1 MREPC
6 SLLRLPVISLLLAA
20 CGEGD
25 ASLQPLEVGT
35 GSSTSDAPAT
45 RAEALKIGVIAEL
58 SGGAARWGAGVQI
71 GVELAIEH
79 VNAAGGVNGRDVV
92 LVTADTGGSPI
103 RAAKEARRLVDV
115 EGVHAMVAPLS
126 PGSTLDVAESVTSSA
141 RIPLV
146 TPATMPL
153 TLASVRND
161 RYLFRTTFTEGA
173 WITLAARVLESASYS
188 SVAVVFPDDPWERE
202 FVRAF
207 DETFSGDV
215 ILVPYAGLFWLGDGD
230 QAGDYVGELRQAAAN
245 SEAMLMTGYADDVAD
260 LVHEAAVHDIR
271 TRFIF
276 LGIHAELA
284 DRVPAEHLEGS
295 LVVTVYAD
303 PNYASARAWEAA
315 YQAQDSQPYGFGFA
329 RRGYDAVISIA
340 LAAEAAGVID
350 GTAIRDHLARVSGPP
365 GRVFLANAAGVHAAL
380 EAVRRGEEIDFQG
393 AASPIDWNASGEVT
407 SGFMAIFEYHDGI
420 PRIIESHRFRL
431 P

>member
-1 MREPC
+1 M
-6 SLLRLPVISLLLAA
+6 LLAPMTVISLLLAA

-25 ASLQPLEVGT
+25 TSPQPLEVGT
-35 GSSTSDAPAT
+35 GSSTGDAPAT
-45 RAEALKIGVIAEL
+45 PAGALKIGVIAEL
-58 SGGAARWGAGVQI
+58 SGGAARWGAGVQV
-71 GVELAIEH
+71 GVDLAIEH
-79 VNAAGGVNGRDVV
+79 INAAGGVNGHEVV

-103 RAAKEARRLVDV
+103 RAAREARRLVDV

-126 PGSTLDVAESVTSSA
+126 PSSTLDVAESVTSSA

-173 WITLAARVLESASYS
+173 WITLAARILESRGYR
-188 SVAVVFPDDPWERE
+188 SVAVVFPEHPWDRQHA
-202 FVRAF
+202 RAF
-207 DETFSGDV
+207 DATFSGDV
-215 ILVPYAGLFWLGDGD
+215 TLVPYAGLFWREVRGRARDH
-230 QAGDYVGELRQAAAN
+230 VGALRHAAAN
-245 SEAMLMTGYADDVAD
+245 SEAMLMMGYSDDVAD
-260 LVHEAAVHDIR
+260 LVYEAAVHDIR

-315 YQAQDSQPYGFGFA
+315 HRAQDSRPYGLGFA
-329 RRGYDAVISIA
+329 RRGYDTVISIA
-340 LAAEAAGVID
+340 LAAEAAGSID

-365 GRVFLANAAGVHAAL
+365 GRVFLANAAGVQAAV

-407 SGFMAIFEYHDGI
+407 AGFMAILEYHDGI
-420 PRIIESHRFRL
+420 PRIVESGRFRL